1 MPTPL
6 CQKLQTFLK
15 MKVTPK
21 SAKAKNRFA
30 NLMDRDPNV
39 FVEQIKGDRVF
50 VRSANGKNFFW
61 FNLTND
67 PHWNNA

>member
-1 MPTPL
+1 
-6 CQKLQTFLK
+6 
-15 MKVTPK
+15 MKVIPK
-21 SAKAKNRFA
+21 SSKAKNRFA

-39 FVEQIKGDRVF
+39 FVEQIQGDRVF

-67 PHWNNA
+67 PHWTNA